1 MPAREGDPVAGPGV
15 DPTGNPASEH
25 PTAAPSAARATDALG
40 AETPTDVTGVETP
53 TDAPGPVSLTTHSE
67 AETLALGAALSRH
80 ATAGSVI
87 LLHGDLGAGKT
98 VLARGFA
105 TALGIAGPIQSP
117 TFSLVAE
124 YDGTSPDGTPLRLY
138 HLDLYR
144 LDPADL
150 ASFGF
155 EDYAP
160 SEDGVSLI
168 EWPERAVGQLPAEY
182 LLVRIEQVGE
192 EQREITVEAVPGN
205 GVHGRWVKG
214 VPGLFRRGERGR

>member
-1 MPAREGDPVAGPGV
+1 MPGREGDAGAGPGIEAPA
-15 DPTGNPASEH
+15 DPGTATPADAWGVARPSDVTGE
-25 PTAAPSAARATDALG
+25 
-40 AETPTDVTGVETP
+40 ETPTDSPPAVT
-53 TDAPGPVSLTTHSE
+53 LTTHSE
-67 AETLALGAALSRH
+67 AGTLALGAALARH
-80 ATAGSVI
+80 ATVGSVI

-105 TALGIAGPIQSP
+105 AALGIVGPIQSP
-117 TFSLVAE
+117 TFGLVAE